1 MDNTDNIQNWITNG
15 ASTMAKFIWLCPNC
29 GVKANVGEHERLE
42 GQVPLGFT
50 GKGAGVRQVAH
61 PVLIKCLDRDCD
73 GEELTVHS
81 YIANK
86 KESSNAFASKERYEY
101 VDDRPI
107 SSWRLIPR
115 SNARHLPDYIPRSIR
130 EDYEEACLI
139 CDLSPKASATLARRS
154 LQGMIRDFHGIKK
167 KNLYEEIKALQGEVS
182 TEAWSAID
190 SLRRVGNV
198 GAHMEKDIS
207 VIVDVEPNEANML
220 IKLIEMLIDDWYVA
234 RHERSE
240 KFQAITEL
248 ADDKEQQRKQN
259 TQN

>member
-15 ASTMAKFIWLCPNC
+15 ASTMARFIWLCPNC
-29 GVKANVGEHERLE
+29 GVKARMGDYERQE

-50 GKGAGVRQVAH
+50 AKGAGVRQVAH
-61 PVLIKCLDRDCD
+61 LVLIKCLDRDCG

-81 YIANK
+81 YIASK

-101 VDDRPI
+101 IDDHSI

-115 SNARHLPDYIPRSIR
+115 SNARHLPAYIPKSIR

-154 LQGMIRDFHGIKK
+154 LQGMIRDFHNIKK
-167 KNLYEEIKALQGEVS
+167 RTLYEEIQALQSLVS
-182 TEAWSAID
+182 TEAWFAID
-190 SLRRVGNV
+190 SLRKVGNV
-198 GAHMEKDIS
+198 GAHMEKDINI
-207 VIVDVEPNEANML
+207 IVDVEPNEADML

-240 KFQAITEL
+240 KLQAITEL
-248 ADDKEQQRKQN
+248 ADNITELADNR
-259 TQN
+259 